1 MTKLPVIDNASP
13 EPTRRACLK
22 GVAGFALAALG
33 GLNQAARAAAI
44 PEQSMPEEEATVP
57 ALGVEPERC
66 SPMSVPARPRSAM
79 PGAKGSTFTG
89 WTRPRA
95 DGPIS
100 SC

>member
-44 PEQSMPEEEATVP
+44 PEQSAQTH
-57 ALGVEPERC
+57 
-66 SPMSVPARPRSAM
+66 RPR
-79 PGAKGSTFTG
+79 
-89 WTRPRA
+89 RA
-95 DGPIS
+95 ARLRRHVAGRLRLSPA
-100 SC
+100 